1 MSANYNESAV
11 QGTTYFRCPRIIIE
25 NGLSHKM
32 IHFDEERVFD
42 TDAGPI
48 TQRYDRIGSPLGAD
62 FTDENVGT
70 MFDMLDPSTGL
81 PVGSQMS
88 YGEVYAVL
96 HSLYLHFAT
105 TRDAEMA
112 EFEATIPNTVDEQEG

>member
-1 MSANYNESAV
+1 
-11 QGTTYFRCPRIIIE
+11 
-25 NGLSHKM
+25 
-32 IHFDEERVFD
+32 
-42 TDAGPI
+42 
-48 TQRYDRIGSPLGAD
+48 
-62 FTDENVGT
+62 
-70 MFDMLDPSTGL
+70 
-81 PVGSQMS
+81 MS